1 MKKIILLSIILS
13 FTFSGKSQ
21 QDAQYNL
28 YQFNQ
33 LLINP
38 AYAGARDILSAILL
52 SRQQWVG
59 IDGAP
64 KTNCLSL
71 HGPVINKN
79 IGIGLTITND
89 EMGPRNVISVFG
101 NAAYILRINSKM
113 KLSFGL
119 NAGFNRYQFNFNKV
133 TFYNS
138 EFPSSFNQNQT
149 TNALDVNGGLY
160 LKSQTFFAGMSMTH
174 INSPSIYKSEAS
186 SIEYHL
192 SPHMFFNLGKSFQ
205 INQNLVFAP
214 TLLVKYSVSSLSYD
228 FNFNF
233 LINKKMWLGAF
244 YRSSYGPGGLMQYFV
259 TNKFKVGYSYD
270 TGLGNQ
276 LNFGS
281 SHELMLSLDFGST
294 KSNKTR
300 TTNPRFL

>member
-1 MKKIILLSIILS
+1 MKKLILLSIILS

-38 AYAGARDILSAILL
+38 AYAGARDVLSAIVL

-59 IDGAP
+59 IPGAP

-89 EMGPRNVISVFG
+89 EMGPRNVISIFG
-101 NAAYILRINSKM
+101 NAAYILKLNSKM

-119 NAGFNRYQFNFNKV
+119 NAGFNRYQFDFNKV

-149 TNALDVNGGLY
+149 NNALDINGGLY
-160 LKSQTFFAGMSMTH
+160 LKSHTFFAGMSMTH
-174 INSPSIYKSEAS
+174 INSPSIYKSEANS
-186 SIEYHL
+186 LEYHL

-205 INQNLVFAP
+205 INQNLIFAP

-228 FNFNF
+228 FNCNF
-233 LINKKMWLGAF
+233 LINKKVWLGAF
-244 YRSSYGPGGLMQYFV
+244 YRSSYGPGGLMQYFL

-276 LNFGS
+276 FNFGS
-281 SHELMLSLDFGST
+281 SHELMLSLDFGAQ
-294 KSNKTR
+294 KLNKTR